1 MFVILTIWFVFT
13 EKIDAKLE
21 AKLVVQALR
30 INTLSKL
37 TFADSKRFDALVHD
51 VFPGVEFK
59 DIEYESL
66 AEAIREVCKE
76 TNLHVNEAQ
85 IKKALELYEQLS
97 QRMGVVVVGPS
108 GSGKSTLW
116 KTLQKAMQK
125 TGRVVKQYVMN
136 PKAMPRTQLLG
147 SIDMDT
153 REWSDGV
160 LTFAA
165 RQVVKEPIGVYCL
178 PALRQRISSGEC
190 SSFFH
195 RNTVVDCLRR

>member
-1 MFVILTIWFVFT
+1 M
-13 EKIDAKLE
+13 E

-37 TFADSKRFDALVHD
+37 TFSDSARFDALVRD
-51 VFPGVEFK
+51 VLPGVEFK
-59 DIEYESL
+59 DIEYEQL
-66 AEAIREVCKE
+66 AEAIRQVCQE
-76 TNLHVNEAQ
+76 TNLVVNEVQ
-85 IKKALELYEQLS
+85 IKKALELYEQLT

-125 TGRVVKQYVMN
+125 IGRVVKQYVMN

-165 RQVVKEPIGVYCL
+165 RQVVKEPIGEYRLLLHGKGVCL
-178 PALRQRISSGEC
+178 LC
-190 SSFFH
+190 SCIPFI
-195 RNTVVDCLRR
+195 

>member
-1 MFVILTIWFVFT
+1 M
-13 EKIDAKLE
+13 
-21 AKLVVQALR
+21 
-30 INTLSKL
+30 
-37 TFADSKRFDALVHD
+37 
-51 VFPGVEFK
+51 
-59 DIEYESL
+59 
-66 AEAIREVCKE
+66 
-76 TNLHVNEAQ
+76 
-85 IKKALELYEQLS
+85 S

-125 TGRVVKQYVMN
+125 TGKVVKQYVMN

-165 RQVVKEPIGVYCL
+165 RQVVKEPIGE
-178 PALRQRISSGEC
+178 RQ
-190 SSFFH
+190 
-195 RNTVVDCLRR
+195 